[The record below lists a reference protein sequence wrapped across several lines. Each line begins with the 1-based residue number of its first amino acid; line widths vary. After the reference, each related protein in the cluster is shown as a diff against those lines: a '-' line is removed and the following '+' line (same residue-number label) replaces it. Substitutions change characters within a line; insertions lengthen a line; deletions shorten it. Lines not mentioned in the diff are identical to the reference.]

1 MAAQVLPSWKSE
13 TEDRMNTQSI
23 LNEKGNAVNP
33 RLVIVE
39 ASVLE
44 GIACL
49 GVIFERVRI
58 TSLNISLEYLQ
69 PYLKLVH

>member
-1 MAAQVLPSWKSE
+1 MATQVLPSWKSE

-23 LNEKGNAVNP
+23 LNEEGNAINP

-44 GIACL
+44 AIACL

-58 TSLNISLEYLQ
+58 TSLRSRLVSL
-69 PYLKLVH
+69 V